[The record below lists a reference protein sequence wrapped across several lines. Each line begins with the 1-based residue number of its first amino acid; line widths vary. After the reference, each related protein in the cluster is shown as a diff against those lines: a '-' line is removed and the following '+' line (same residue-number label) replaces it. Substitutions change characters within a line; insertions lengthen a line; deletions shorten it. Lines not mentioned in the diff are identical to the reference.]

1 MLKDVVFTR
10 KGVLRIKARILV
22 VDDSPQF
29 VEMYA
34 AMLEREGYIVSKAF
48 DGVDALEKIEIE
60 KPDLISLDV
69 IMPRMDGFE
78 VCRRIRANPATAHLS
93 VIMVSTLSDDASR
106 IKGFEV
112 GANDYMTIPCQSHVI
127 LDRISSLLSREAH
140 LPG

>member
-1 MLKDVVFTR
+1 M
-10 KGVLRIKARILV
+10 KARILV

-48 DGVDALEKIEIE
+48 DGIDALEKIEIE
-60 KPDLISLDV
+60 KPDLVSLDV

-78 VCRRIRANPATAHLS
+78 VCRRIRANPATEHLS